1 MNPNRSVRPGSLRL
15 VAGDR
20 PSLVSS
26 IGAPS
31 IRLPRLS
38 MGALFAE
45 RAAEKDDENGE
56 APPPRKPPRG
66 GSGPGG
72 KGSGGGGRGP
82 RRRPTW
88 LRRLLGIG
96 IALGIWSILA
106 LGFVVALYA
115 YDLPDL
121 SSLTA
126 TTRRPSVTLLSADG
140 ETIAAYGDVY
150 GETVS
155 LKDLPKYLPDAITA
169 TEDRHFYSHF
179 GLDPIG
185 LARALV
191 VDLRAGHVVQGGST
205 ITQQLAKN
213 LFLTPERSAKRKIQE
228 MLLALELEHRFTK
241 EQIFNLYL
249 NRVYLGNGTWGVD
262 AAARR
267 YFGVPAKSLNLY
279 QSALLA
285 GLLKAPSRY
294 NPINDSDLSKERTAQ
309 VLENMETVGDI
320 THAQAQAAL
329 ATGPAT
335 VKRAT
340 LAGRYFADWVRD
352 RVDQYVKGD
361 RDVVVHTTIDMAL
374 QRKVEAQVAGD
385 PGRAGRQGQGEPGRG
400 SGDEPRWRGARHGRR
415 PRLCRQPVQPRGAG
429 AAPARL
435 VVQGVPLSRR
445 ARSRLEAQRHHRRHA
460 DHHRRLS
467 ARRLRRRIRRHHHAA
482 ARLRQVDPTSPP
494 CA

>member
-121 SSLTA
+121 DSLTA

-150 GETVS
+150 GEPVIAQATCPIACRTRS
-155 LKDLPKYLPDAITA
+155 WRPRTA
-169 TEDRHFYSHF
+169 TSIRHF

-185 LARALV
+185 LARAIV
-191 VDLRAGHVVQGGST
+191 VNLRAGHVVQGGST

-213 LFLTPERSAKRKIQE
+213 LFLTPERSA
-228 MLLALELEHRFTK
+228 
-241 EQIFNLYL
+241 
-249 NRVYLGNGTWGVD
+249 
-262 AAARR
+262 
-267 YFGVPAKSLNLY
+267 
-279 QSALLA
+279 
-285 GLLKAPSRY
+285 
-294 NPINDSDLSKERTAQ
+294 
-309 VLENMETVGDI
+309 
-320 THAQAQAAL
+320 QAQ
-329 ATGPAT
+329 GPGT
-335 VKRAT
+335 PDRAVARAPFHQGT
-340 LAGRYFADWVRD
+340 D
-352 RVDQYVKGD
+352 
-361 RDVVVHTTIDMAL
+361 L
-374 QRKVEAQVAGD
+374 QPLSQ
-385 PGRAGRQGQGEPGRG
+385 
-400 SGDEPRWRGARHGRR
+400 
-415 PRLCRQPVQPRGAG
+415 PRLSG
-429 AAPARL
+429 
-435 VVQGVPLSRR
+435 
-445 ARSRLEAQRHHRRHA
+445 
-460 DHHRRLS
+460 
-467 ARRLRRRIRRHHHAA
+467 
-482 ARLRQVDPTSPP
+482 
-494 CA
+494 